1 MDTNPSRCE
10 NEGTTTPPES
20 ETSRR
25 SFCSL
30 KSPQHKKPTRD
41 CHSRRNTN
49 RSLLTLHSNVRL
61 KNPRNQDFDLLLQS
75 MEKQR
80 RVVCDENEQL
90 ATFMWNKRQE
100 MVDTN
105 GVSERIDMTLHKA
118 YSNVCTSKVPIKT
131 LKDFSQIKGVGKWVL
146 RLMQEFFKRDSGSSE
161 GDELPEKGRKVRRSK
176 RYVPQK
182 NSVPYALLVTLH
194 RAIENGAEYM
204 KKQELI
210 DAAEASGLS
219 RVPIAPELGKGKL
232 SQFGSSPREWYSGW
246 SSMKMLIAKG
256 LVAKSSCPA
265 KYMLTTEGRES
276 ALECLSRSGVVDQG
290 DHLARG
296 ERLLSDNNQLSPNL
310 QCSHTDL
317 FEKGDECL
325 SSGLSAP
332 KKKIDIP
339 TAFLET
345 KFILENVIP
354 STKKVQ
360 LFRLERLQC
369 SKGIQVDIANHN
381 MGHSEEQIFSAF
393 GKASKDNKKVDISS
407 LWSATLHH
415 LRKDRM
421 DALLSECRQTLPSS
435 SVRFKNVAEVD
446 HLVEERSQ
454 TGSVRGAEFNPD
466 SLCSVDSTESRF
478 NLKAC
483 SSNDMPAY
491 KFHKSDKSEVSV
503 NCLMVPPLGP
513 GERFGDVY
521 DVRRLPVGDGIWI
534 ARHKHVENEYVLDF
548 IVERKNVDDL
558 RHSIRDNRYRDQK
571 LRLLRCGLR
580 KIIYLVEG
588 DPNFSE
594 AAESIKTACFTT
606 EILEGF
612 DVQRTSGLGDTL
624 KRYGHLTLA
633 ITDYYRALS
642 SNIEMN
648 KARICPQFK
657 EYVRRCQDLEKM
669 TVSDVFAIQLM
680 QVPQV
685 TEDIAL
691 AIIDMYP
698 TVISLALAYSH
709 LEGDVRAQEEM
720 LHKESNNLVSA
731 DIDDCEAVLP
741 LLRWSRDSVD
751 GAVEGG
757 GGASKS
763 LGKRYKLLGLRYGQ
777 TEDGRTKPSF
787 DLRRFA
793 VVAV

>member
-1 MDTNPSRCE
+1 
-10 NEGTTTPPES
+10 
-20 ETSRR
+20 
-25 SFCSL
+25 
-30 KSPQHKKPTRD
+30 
-41 CHSRRNTN
+41 
-49 RSLLTLHSNVRL
+49 
-61 KNPRNQDFDLLLQS
+61 

-80 RVVCDENEQL
+80 RVVCDENEEL

-100 MVDTN
+100 MLDTKSL
-105 GVSERIDMTLHKA
+105 SERIDMTLHKA
-118 YSNVCTSKVPIKT
+118 YSNVCTNKAPIKT
-131 LKDFSQIKGVGKWVL
+131 LKEFSQIKGVGKWVL
-146 RLMQEFFKRDSGSSE
+146 RLMQEFFKRDSGSSGE
-161 GDELPEKGRKVRRSK
+161 DELPEKGRKARRSK

-182 NSVPYALLVTLH
+182 NSVAYALLVTLH
-194 RAIENGAEYM
+194 RAIANGAEYM

-219 RVPIAPELGKGKL
+219 RVSIAPELGKGKV

-246 SSMKMLIAKG
+246 SSMKTLIAKG

-265 KYMLTTEGRES
+265 KYMLTPEGRES

-290 DHLARG
+290 DHLARS
-296 ERLLSDNNQLSPNL
+296 ERLLGDNNQLSPNL
-310 QCSHTDL
+310 QCFHTDL

-325 SSGLSAP
+325 YIGLSAP
-332 KKKIDIP
+332 KNKVDVPI
-339 TAFLET
+339 AFLET
-345 KFILENVIP
+345 FK
-354 STKKVQ
+354 
-360 LFRLERLQC
+360 
-369 SKGIQVDIANHN
+369 D
-381 MGHSEEQIFSAF
+381 MGHSEKQIFSAF
-393 GKASKDNKKVDISS
+393 GKASKDNKKAGTSS

-415 LRKDRM
+415 LRKDRI
-421 DALLSECRQTLPSS
+421 DTLLSECRQTLPPSS
-435 SVRFKNVAEVD
+435 FKFKNVVD
-446 HLVEERSQ
+446 HLVEESSQ
-454 TGSVRGAEFNPD
+454 TGSVRGADFNPD

-478 NLKAC
+478 NLRAC
-483 SSNDMPAY
+483 SSNDIPAY
-491 KFHKSDKSEVSV
+491 KFHKSDNSEASV

-521 DVRRLPVGDGIWI
+521 DVILMLDDREQFTNSKGSRSRKIVENICSEFKIKVEVRRLPVGDGIWI

-594 AAESIKTACFTT
+594 ATESIKTACFTT

-612 DVQRTSGLGDTL
+612 DVQRTSGLADTL

-642 SNIEMN
+642 SKIEMN
-648 KARICPQFK
+648 GAGICPSFK

-709 LEGDVRAQEEM
+709 LEGDLRAQEEM
-720 LHKESNNLVSA
+720 LYKQSNNLVSA
-731 DIDDCEAVLP
+731 
-741 LLRWSRDSVD
+741 
-751 GAVEGG
+751 
-757 GGASKS
+757 GASKNVFH
-763 LGKRYKLLGLRYGQ
+763 LVFGDCETQ
-777 TEDGRTKPSF
+777 
-787 DLRRFA
+787 
-793 VVAV
+793 